1 MGSHRVQPEPQGDYQ
16 QFERVQVPATKRNE
30 IGSFAEMQIGLE
42 PVIQSE
48 VSQKEKNEFQVLMP
62 MYGI

>member
-30 IGSFAEMQIGLE
+30 IGSFAEMWIGLE
-42 PVIQSE
+42 SIIQSE
-48 VSQKEKNEFQVLMP
+48 VSQKEKNQYHILMCIC
-62 MYGI
+62 GI